1 MKVTQS
7 CPTLCDPMD
16 YTVCGIHQA
25 RILKWI
31 FFPFSWDPPNPEI
44 KPRSPAL
51 QADSL
56 PTELSEKPGVVTLQ
70 KCRLYILIIHSRN
83 QNFYYINHVVSL
95 ETQLSLSNAVTLQ
108 VKAEFSAESESV
120 SHSVISNSLQP
131 HGL

>member
-1 MKVTQS
+1 
-7 CPTLCDPMD
+7 MD
-16 YTVCGIHQA
+16 YTVRGIHQA